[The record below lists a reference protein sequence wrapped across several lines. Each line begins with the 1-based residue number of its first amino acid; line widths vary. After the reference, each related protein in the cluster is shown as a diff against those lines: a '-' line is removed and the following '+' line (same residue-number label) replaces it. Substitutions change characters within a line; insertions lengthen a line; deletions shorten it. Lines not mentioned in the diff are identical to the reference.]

1 MKATNFPKMFG
12 TTTSTSII
20 TDKKAT
26 LNNLKLLLG
35 SEKTTL
41 FGDPYYGIRLKYRMF
56 DQNGR
61 ILKDIII
68 DEIYTQIKLF
78 MPQIRVERKD
88 IDLVQDKVGIIANI
102 RVTHITDYTQ
112 ENYSLVLFKED

>member
-41 FGDPYYGIRLKYRMF
+41 FGDPYYGIRLKYYMF

-88 IDLVQDKVGIIANI
+88 IDLVQDKVGITANI
-102 RVTHITDYTQ
+102 RVTYITDYTQ
-112 ENYSLVLFKED
+112 DNYSLVLFKED